1 MEKPSNKWVDV
12 HSLPCLMRPVG
23 IFPIQEDGH
32 HSIDIPIMVI
42 DDGMGNIS

>member
-1 MEKPSNKWVDV
+1 MEQMGGCSQLAMFDDT
-12 HSLPCLMRPVG
+12 SG
-23 IFPIQEDGH
+23 YIPIQEDGH